1 LELSE
6 KAFALFEEF
15 RKVSDSDEL
24 KILGLSE
31 WRIRY
36 LEWLSKAL
44 WRDQYEFSILDLS
57 VLIGVFFYDL
67 DESWEKQFL
76 SYPQEIQAKN
86 FAGAAMAVLLAITI
100 GYEDMGFLKEYYK
113 TILFMDYPFSV
124 KTWSRSDKSELIERR
139 ARKTV
144 SSSDPGIRKI
154 YEDHVEAGI
163 ADLRHSLINKSL
175 SGYLRWSFEGLD
187 GNGFLL
193 NITDRELS
201 DLDAITL
208 FCHALFPFACLDKT
222 QKINLKETLKHSL
235 RDEMVLS
242 HRLKDLLQDILKEE
256 EEEEEEEEVEESSSY
271 LEIVGL

>member
-1 LELSE
+1 MELSE

-256 EEEEEEEEVEESSSY
+256 EEEEEE
-271 LEIVGL
+271 